1 LETKIIIMK
10 ITQSSPTVL
19 VLKSSGIISM
29 IVGAF
34 LVVIGGI
41 FLYLNFAP
49 GSATHVGIWI
59 PAIVIVVGVLFFL
72 FSKSSTITFS
82 KDQNTMTVFK
92 SGMTGKG
99 SKNYPLDG
107 IAGLE
112 IVEEYRTQTI
122 NEGNTRVTRPVLYE
136 RLSVA
141 MKDGSRV
148 ALNEVQAGTVA
159 VAGAVLGVG
168 GETGMAQQMATFL
181 GVPLSRIAPGAGMM
195 SGGMHL
201 PPTA

>member
-1 LETKIIIMK
+1 MK
-10 ITQSSPTVL
+10 ITSQTQTVL
-19 VLKSSGIISM
+19 VLKSSGVIGM
-29 IVGAF
+29 IVGVF

-49 GSATHVGIWI
+49 GSTTHVGIWI
-59 PAIVIVVGVLFFL
+59 PAIVIVIGILIFL

-82 KDQNTMTVFK
+82 KDQNVMTVFK
-92 SGMTGKG
+92 SGMTGKS
-99 SKNYPLDG
+99 SKEYPLDG

-136 RLSVA
+136 RLSVV
-141 MKDGSRV
+141 MKDGNRV
-148 ALNEVQAGTVA
+148 ALNETQAGTVA
-159 VAGAVLGVG
+159 VAGAVLGTG
-168 GETGMAQQMATFL
+168 GETGMAQQIANFL
-181 GVPLSRIAPGAGMM
+181 GVSVSRIAPGAGMM

-201 PPTA
+201 PPTV